1 MLQPLKFPS
10 AVERERL
17 GTLKNYQ
24 KLYDNEQYAVLG
36 LHEIIKKQYKKL
48 ADLVYLSH
56 AIPARVTEFYGDFV
70 SGDVDRMIIQA
81 GTGVKEEE
89 DFVEQTV
96 FESDLKE
103 KMFDIASSQSEFGF
117 SVLLGRMD
125 EEQTF
130 IIDEVGVDQYFP
142 QKDGSVVFATYKL
155 DPSDSSGK
163 RLLLYTQHYHMNETG
178 DAVVIDR
185 QAWTTNDDGVGEA
198 PYPLTSMAE
207 LLGKDTIEATTTIE
221 NLDELPI
228 RQIDNGKR
236 TKWGF
241 GKSDYADI
249 MPQLAEV
256 NERSTQISTQF
267 LKNLNAK
274 LVVPSNMLDEDD
286 KLPDGDTYAMESKED
301 VTPTYITNTNSMI
314 SDARE
319 HIVQEAKFISF
330 VTGVPMFEILKSA
343 MPERVESLRIQLF
356 SAIRKT
362 HRKRS
367 KVSRAIKD
375 MIRIG
380 FKMAGKE
387 FDTDPKIVFGDVL
400 PIDENMEANTEA
412 TKVGAG
418 LSSHISSIMR
428 LENLS
433 EEDAQKEVDKINEEA
448 NMSGVLD
455 TSKPPTV

>member
-10 AVERERL
+10 PVERERIA
-17 GTLKNYQ
+17 TLKNYQ
-24 KLYDNEQYAVLG
+24 KLYDNEQFAVLG

-56 AIPARVTEFYGDFV
+56 AIPARITEFYGDFV

-81 GTGVKEEE
+81 GTNVKEDE
-89 DFVEQTV
+89 DFVTEVV
-96 FESDLKE
+96 FENDLKE
-103 KMFDIASSQSEFGF
+103 KVFDIASNQSEFGY
-117 SVLLGRMD
+117 SVLLGRKD
-125 EEQTF
+125 EDD
-130 IIDEVGVDQYFP
+130 IYHIDEVAVDQYFP

-155 DPSDSSGK
+155 DPADSSGK
-163 RLLLYTQHYHMNETG
+163 RLLLYTQHYHMNDAGT
-178 DAVVIDR
+178 AVVIDR
-185 QAWTTNDDGVGEA
+185 QAWTTNDDGVAETA
-198 PYPLTSMAE
+198 YDLQSMAKI
-207 LLGKDTIEATTTIE
+207 LGKDSIEALTTIE
-221 NLDELPI
+221 ELDELPI

-274 LVVPSNMLDEDD
+274 LVVPSTMLDEDK
-286 KLPDGDTYAMESKED
+286 KLPEGDTYGIESKED
-301 VTPTYITNTNSMI
+301 ITPSYITNTNSMI

-330 VTGVPMFEILKSA
+330 ITGVPMFEILKSA

-367 KVSRAIKD
+367 KISRALKD

-380 FKMAGKE
+380 FKMSGMAL
-387 FDTDPKIVFGDVL
+387 DTDPKIVFGDVL
-400 PIDENMEANTEA
+400 PVDENMEANTEA

-418 LSSHISSIMR
+418 LSSHLSSIMR
-428 LENLS
+428 LENIS
-433 EEDAQKEVDKINEEA
+433 EVDAQKELDRINEEA
-448 NMSGVLD
+448 TMSGVLD
-455 TSKPPTV
+455 TTTPPTL